1 MIIMAQEKSEIQLK
15 VGELT
20 ERGDFGRGIVRI
32 SSRDMKKLS
41 VTEGD
46 IVEIEG
52 KRKTAAVAIRAYP
65 VDVGLDIVRMD
76 GLERRNSGAGIGDIV
91 RIRSADVKEAKSITL
106 APARKGLIIHV
117 GNNIIKQNLLM
128 RPFMTG
134 DIIIPNPIVQDR
146 RNQTT
151 LFEQFFGV
159 DFGEMF
165 FTPFGEEKFVVVN
178 TEPKGIVR
186 MTRATDV
193 ELLPQATKAMDEEK
207 IPEVTYEDL
216 GGLHEEIKKV
226 REMIELPLKHPELFE
241 RLGIEPPKGIL
252 LHGPP
257 GTGKTLLAKAVAN
270 ESGAKFLVMNGPECM
285 SKFYGE
291 SLTPDENIFT
301 IENGLASVNEIG
313 EIVKSK
319 SADHVAEFDD
329 IGMIEKGKIKSF
341 IEHPFQEG
349 KKIFEITTS
358 TGRKIKV
365 TDYHSLFA
373 LKNGK
378 IVDIKTSDI
387 NTNDTYLAIPSRL
400 PAPET
405 YDTIDILRELAD
417 SEDLNVRSPQ
427 IKEFIKTI
435 GIQKSAQILNVKE
448 KYVYDIYGKDVC
460 ISIKDFLRLADESNV
475 HVDYKA
481 VNIVAKQNAGKL
493 PSLIEIDEDMAT
505 VIGLFLA
512 EGSYTTKDA
521 IRITNELEES
531 KEIVRRFCKKYG
543 IYLTEYEDDMLLN
556 SKPLKIV
563 FEKILGI
570 RTGAENKEITPK
582 LMSMPLNLINAM
594 MRGYFTGDGSVYPPK
609 MAHTIEG
616 STHSRKLANS
626 LMYTLLYF
634 GIVAKCNVSREKY
647 NGKLKYRILIQ
658 SPEGFK
664 KFSEIGF
671 LDDKR
676 NQRINNYLI
685 SKKFDKTQK
694 IPIWPELREMIKAR
708 QNLRVWSNSKTIG
721 KDILK
726 NELLKADPKKE
737 VYKDTWNVIDSEL
750 VWDKV
755 IGMKE
760 IEYNGN
766 VYDVSVNPNE
776 NFVAGFGG
784 IFAHNS
790 EENLRKLF
798 EQAEKNA
805 PSIVFIDEI
814 DAIAPKREEV
824 KGEVEKRV
832 VSQLLTLLDGLK
844 SRGKVIVIGA
854 TNLPNSLDPALR
866 RPGRFDREIELGVPN
881 KDGRKEILQIHT
893 RGMPLLSD
901 VNIEKISEITYGY
914 VGADL
919 LALCKES
926 AMHALRRVLPDLGEI
941 KEDKPID
948 ENILKRLVVTGE
960 DFEHA
965 LKIVEPSAMREVLIE
980 TPKVRWSDI
989 GGLEEVKNA
998 MKEVI
1003 EWPLKYADSFKK
1015 LGIRPPTGV
1024 LLYGPPG
1031 CGKCVTGDTEVL
1043 HADGSLLTIKDM
1055 YEHAEKNGIKHVN
1068 GTETVI
1074 ENSQGEIISL
1084 NPKTLK
1090 LEKKPIKY
1098 FYRQAYSG
1106 DIITLTTRSGRSIRV
1121 TPEHPLFI
1129 IKNGIT
1135 KKRSKD
1141 ITKGDYI
1148 ATPRKIEIE
1157 GKITV
1162 NNGLVGFNTVKNSNG
1177 TLTIQSISKFHP
1189 HTKKINTINSI
1200 SPEFGELMGY
1210 FLAEGSKV
1218 PGAINFFNSDT
1229 NLIRRVSELSKNL
1242 FNIDTAIEKD
1252 TSEGTFRVECNSKTL
1267 VEYLK
1272 QALDYDPKNARL
1284 NKVPDV
1290 ILRSTDNVIAS
1301 FLRAFFDGEGCVRS
1315 GVPEIEIT
1323 TASRDIANSI
1333 VYMLL
1338 RFGIVSRIRPKKVK
1352 GYDHTYWRL
1361 FIIGKNNLIPF
1372 KNSIGFSI
1380 KEKSD
1385 KLDLLLKSGKT
1396 GATYDIIPNIEKILE
1411 KTRTDVGM
1419 SKQKFYRTKHG
1430 KGYEIDG
1437 KHISR
1442 RQIQKIISDIADNK
1456 TDDLRVLSESDVM
1469 WDEVIDVTKEH
1480 FDGYVYDLTVEDN
1493 HNFVAGFGG
1502 IIAHNTMMAKAIANE
1517 SGANFISVKG
1527 PELLSMYVGE
1537 SERHIRDV
1545 FRRAKQVAPCIT
1557 GDTLITLEDGSEL
1570 TAKHIFDNNM
1580 IGTKV
1585 LSFDKNLKV
1594 IPKEIVALQKKP
1606 RQNLFSIKTTVGSIR
1621 CTPEHKF
1628 PIIKN
1633 GLVEWVEAKSLK
1645 IGNFVATPRQIR
1657 IPQRRFFTLEFLPNS
1672 TVLYGGVVDEMYKK
1686 LEKGELMQ
1694 KTISKNLKSRTFR
1707 TRKGHR
1713 FFMRLDELKKF
1724 YNIESISCT
1733 DFVLKNKG
1741 WSSSISKSVK
1751 LPKFIDEDMMYA
1763 HGLIWSDGSYARN
1776 TIIFSGDNKTLHES
1790 LKSIMESKFGIKASD
1805 YTQKPTCIVSA
1816 YHSETVKVLFQKM
1829 TEKLLEMPE
1838 SLLAAWLRGVCDGD
1852 GYISNDCS
1860 KICIGVTKK
1869 ENRKLLQKVLLR
1881 VGIPTV
1887 DHNGNNIE
1895 LTSQSQI
1902 QTFLAKI
1909 GFSHPLKAK
1918 RAQNYIERLSRS
1930 RLDVIPIGKLAQNL
1944 KGESV
1949 SNSTLHGWANNLHNP
1964 SRDRLQTL
1972 IVEKSDNTMSPIAL
1986 SVNSD
1991 IFWAPVVGI
2000 EALPEKEIVYDLQI
2014 EDTENFLANGM
2025 FVHNC
2030 IIFFDE
2036 VDALVPK
2043 RSYSND
2049 SHVSERVVSQLL
2061 AEISGLEELHDIAVV
2076 AATNR
2081 PDIVDPALLR
2091 PGRFDRQI
2099 LVPTP
2104 DEKTR
2109 LEILKVHTSKMPL
2122 SEDVNI
2128 VKMSKETTGFSG
2140 ADLESV
2146 VREAAIIAMRK
2157 DINADQVT
2165 SADFAHAMKEVKPSV
2180 SDDMN
2185 KFYESILK
2193 RRKSRA
2199 LEEDITYTG

>member
-1 MIIMAQEKSEIQLK
+1 MAQEKNEIQLK

-32 SSRDMKKLS
+32 SSRDMKKLGI
-41 VTEGD
+41 TEGD
-46 IVEIEG
+46 IAEIDG

-65 VDVGLDIVRMD
+65 VDVGLDIIRMD

-91 RIRSADVKEAKSITL
+91 RIRAADVKEAKAITL

-165 FTPFGEEKFVVVN
+165 FTPFGEEKFVVVS

-193 ELLPQATKAMDEEK
+193 ELLPQATKSMEEEK

-270 ESGAKFLVMNGPECM
+270 ESGARFIVINGPEVM

-301 IENGLASVNEIG
+301 LENGIASVGEIG
-313 EIVKSK
+313 EVVRSK
-319 SADHVAEFDD
+319 SAESVAEFDD
-329 IGMIEKGKIKSF
+329 RGAVEKGKIKAF
-341 IEHPFQEG
+341 IEHPFQKG

-373 LKNGK
+373 LKDGK
-378 IVDIKTSDI
+378 ISDIKTNDI
-387 NTNDTYLAIPSRL
+387 KSGDTYLAIPSRL

-405 YDTIDILRELAD
+405 YDTINILKELAD
-417 SEDLNVRSPQ
+417 SEELNIRSPQ
-427 IKEFIKTI
+427 IKEFIKKI
-435 GIQKSAQILNVKE
+435 GIKEAAGILDVRE
-448 KYVYDIYGKDVC
+448 KYVYDIYGKNVC
-460 ISIKDFLRLADESNV
+460 VSIKDFLKLSKESGITADHS
-475 HVDYKA
+475 A
-481 VNIVAKQNAGKL
+481 ASIVAKQNAGSL
-493 PSLIEIDEDMAT
+493 PVNIMIDEDMAA

-531 KEIVRRFCKKYG
+531 KEVVRRFCRKYG
-543 IYLTEYEDDMLLN
+543 IHLTEYEDDMLLN

-563 FEKILGI
+563 FEKVLGI
-570 RTGAENKEITPK
+570 QTGAENKEITPK
-582 LMSMPLNLINAM
+582 LMSMPLNLISAM
-594 MRGYFTGDGSVYPPK
+594 LKGYFTGDGSVYPPK

-616 STHSRKLANS
+616 STHSKKLANS

-634 GIVAKCNVSREKY
+634 GIVAKCSIKKEKY
-647 NGKLKYRILIQ
+647 NGKLCYRVLIQ

-671 LDDKR
+671 LDSKR
-676 NQRINNYLI
+676 NERIKNYLN

-694 IPIWPELREMIKAR
+694 IPIWPELREIIKSNQRMHA
-708 QNLRVWSNSKTIG
+708 WSNSKTIG

-726 NELLKADPKKE
+726 NELTKTDPRKE
-737 VYKDTWNVIDSEL
+737 MYKDIWDVIDSEL

-755 IGMKE
+755 REIKE
-760 IEYNGN
+760 VSYSGN

-790 EENLRKLF
+790 EENLRKVF
-798 EQAEKNA
+798 EQAEKNSPA
-805 PSIVFIDEI
+805 IIFIDEI
-814 DAIAPKREEV
+814 DSIAPKREEV

-832 VSQLLTLLDGLK
+832 VSQMLTLMDGLK

-854 TNLPNSLDPALR
+854 TNIPNSLDPALR

-881 KDGRKEILQIHT
+881 KAGRKEILQIHT
-893 RGMPLLSD
+893 RGMPLSSD
-901 VNIEKISEITYGY
+901 VNIEKMAEITYGY

-960 DFEHA
+960 DFDHA

-980 TPKVRWSDI
+980 IPKIKWSDI
-989 GGLEEVKNA
+989 GGLEGVKNA

-1003 EWPLKYADSFKK
+1003 EWPLKYGDSFKK

-1031 CGKCVTGDTEVL
+1031 CGK
-1043 HADGSLLTIKDM
+1043 
-1055 YEHAEKNGIKHVN
+1055 
-1068 GTETVI
+1068 
-1074 ENSQGEIISL
+1074 
-1084 NPKTLK
+1084 
-1090 LEKKPIKY
+1090 
-1098 FYRQAYSG
+1098 
-1106 DIITLTTRSGRSIRV
+1106 
-1121 TPEHPLFI
+1121 
-1129 IKNGIT
+1129 
-1135 KKRSKD
+1135 
-1141 ITKGDYI
+1141 
-1148 ATPRKIEIE
+1148 
-1157 GKITV
+1157 
-1162 NNGLVGFNTVKNSNG
+1162 
-1177 TLTIQSISKFHP
+1177 
-1189 HTKKINTINSI
+1189 
-1200 SPEFGELMGY
+1200 
-1210 FLAEGSKV
+1210 
-1218 PGAINFFNSDT
+1218 
-1229 NLIRRVSELSKNL
+1229 
-1242 FNIDTAIEKD
+1242 
-1252 TSEGTFRVECNSKTL
+1252 
-1267 VEYLK
+1267 
-1272 QALDYDPKNARL
+1272 
-1284 NKVPDV
+1284 
-1290 ILRSTDNVIAS
+1290 
-1301 FLRAFFDGEGCVRS
+1301 
-1315 GVPEIEIT
+1315 
-1323 TASRDIANSI
+1323 
-1333 VYMLL
+1333 
-1338 RFGIVSRIRPKKVK
+1338 
-1352 GYDHTYWRL
+1352 
-1361 FIIGKNNLIPF
+1361 
-1372 KNSIGFSI
+1372 
-1380 KEKSD
+1380 
-1385 KLDLLLKSGKT
+1385 
-1396 GATYDIIPNIEKILE
+1396 
-1411 KTRTDVGM
+1411 
-1419 SKQKFYRTKHG
+1419 
-1430 KGYEIDG
+1430 
-1437 KHISR
+1437 
-1442 RQIQKIISDIADNK
+1442 
-1456 TDDLRVLSESDVM
+1456 
-1469 WDEVIDVTKEH
+1469 
-1480 FDGYVYDLTVEDN
+1480 
-1493 HNFVAGFGG
+1493 
-1502 IIAHNTMMAKAIANE
+1502 TMIAKAIANE

-1545 FRRAKQVAPCIT
+1545 FRRAKQVAP
-1557 GDTLITLEDGSEL
+1557 S
-1570 TAKHIFDNNM
+1570 
-1580 IGTKV
+1580 
-1585 LSFDKNLKV
+1585 
-1594 IPKEIVALQKKP
+1594 IV
-1606 RQNLFSIKTTVGSIR
+1606 
-1621 CTPEHKF
+1621 
-1628 PIIKN
+1628 
-1633 GLVEWVEAKSLK
+1633 
-1645 IGNFVATPRQIR
+1645 
-1657 IPQRRFFTLEFLPNS
+1657 
-1672 TVLYGGVVDEMYKK
+1672 
-1686 LEKGELMQ
+1686 
-1694 KTISKNLKSRTFR
+1694 
-1707 TRKGHR
+1707 
-1713 FFMRLDELKKF
+1713 
-1724 YNIESISCT
+1724 
-1733 DFVLKNKG
+1733 
-1741 WSSSISKSVK
+1741 
-1751 LPKFIDEDMMYA
+1751 
-1763 HGLIWSDGSYARN
+1763 
-1776 TIIFSGDNKTLHES
+1776 
-1790 LKSIMESKFGIKASD
+1790 
-1805 YTQKPTCIVSA
+1805 
-1816 YHSETVKVLFQKM
+1816 
-1829 TEKLLEMPE
+1829 
-1838 SLLAAWLRGVCDGD
+1838 
-1852 GYISNDCS
+1852 
-1860 KICIGVTKK
+1860 
-1869 ENRKLLQKVLLR
+1869 
-1881 VGIPTV
+1881 
-1887 DHNGNNIE
+1887 
-1895 LTSQSQI
+1895 
-1902 QTFLAKI
+1902 
-1909 GFSHPLKAK
+1909 
-1918 RAQNYIERLSRS
+1918 
-1930 RLDVIPIGKLAQNL
+1930 
-1944 KGESV
+1944 
-1949 SNSTLHGWANNLHNP
+1949 
-1964 SRDRLQTL
+1964 
-1972 IVEKSDNTMSPIAL
+1972 
-1986 SVNSD
+1986 
-1991 IFWAPVVGI
+1991 
-2000 EALPEKEIVYDLQI
+2000 
-2014 EDTENFLANGM
+2014 
-2025 FVHNC
+2025 
-2030 IIFFDE
+2030 FFDE
-2036 VDALVPK
+2036 IDALVPK

-2122 SEDVNI
+2122 AEDVDV
-2128 VKMSKETTGFSG
+2128 VKISKETPGFSG

-2193 RRKSRA
+2193 RRKARA
-2199 LEEDITYTG
+2199 LEEEITYTG